1 MQMSRRQMIEHAD
14 HALDQAHGWARMI
27 ESKEPDDAAMMA
39 QVWASIAVAQELR
52 LKRRRWSRWL

>member
-1 MQMSRRQMIEHAD
+1 MIEHAD